1 MMFRLTSH
9 VSRLTSAALAL
20 CLLLPL
26 PAAAETYRVD
36 LIVFLDLAPAGESG
50 GRALAPDL
58 RGALE
63 PGSAGTLKASGIEVL
78 PDEQFGLVEQW
89 QRLRNSKRFRPVARL
104 AWLQADPPGER
115 GPSLRIKS
123 GASIT
128 ATDVDGISASAL
140 SEIDGS
146 VALLLGRYLHV
157 DADLIYTQA
166 GADGARSWRLDERRR
181 MKRDEVHHLD
191 SPKLGILAKV
201 SKAATP

>member
-1 MMFRLTSH
+1 MLRLTA
-9 VSRLTSAALAL
+9 AALLCAL
-20 CLLLPL
+20 AAWPAM
-26 PAAAETYRVD
+26 AAAETYRVD
-36 LIVFLDLAPAGESG
+36 LIVFLDLAPPGESG
-50 GRALAPDL
+50 IRPLVPDL

-78 PDEQFGLVEQW
+78 PEDQFGLTEQW

-123 GASIT
+123 GASLT
-128 ATDVDGISASAL
+128 ATDAQGMGATAV
-140 SEIDGS
+140 SEIDGT

-166 GADGARSWRLDERRR
+166 GTDGARSWRLDERRR

-191 SPKLGILAKV
+191 SPKLGILTKV